1 MLTMVRIDESCAYRC
16 AILCQARVCCLTCF
30 AEHII
35 NENPYVSACI
45 VFGHGKFQN
54 GVLIQPS
61 PENQFDPKDKQL
73 LRAFRNT
80 IWYAPSKPYYLE
92 MRVLSN
98 ISKADG

>member
-1 MLTMVRIDESCAYRC
+1 MLTMVRIDEPCANRYVIRY
-16 AILCQARVCCLTCF
+16 QPRVYCLTRI

-54 GVLIQPS
+54 GVLIQPL
-61 PENQFDPKDKQL
+61 PEYQFDPEDKQL

-80 IWYAPSKPYYLE
+80 IWYAPPKPYHLE
-92 MRVLSN
+92 IHVLSN